1 GVTELVR
8 GEPEHGVRDREGQH
22 RPGPVPGAVGA
33 EVGRR
38 AGMAVEVDAGH
49 RGLLG
54 WGGRGDARHARGP
67 LAGPAMALPR
77 MWTERCWGGSTAPPD
92 DRGGALGD
100 GRARSCSPRPA
111 TYPAPMTDR
120 GITMT
125 ESADSTSTTRE
136 RRIATAAAALA
147 RHADPGPTALGS
159 LTDEQL
165 VVLHGAGDPPAL
177 ITPWRDRAAGSDGDR
192 ELMPSDAAR
201 GGHARCGGER
211 PSAGGAAARTLASV
225 EGREPVGDP
234 DDLLPAALP
243 AGIVGR
249 RVYSRRRVTLTD
261 LDDPARGAVQA
272 FADLDGSVM
281 QEQISANGI
290 HHFTMSTAD
299 SAARVQA
306 LWMLGDPEL
315 DGAPVGE
322 TAPEVRSGTFE
333 ELLADRDLGAIL
345 ASPVRRV
352 QVLVED
358 RAEGERRMLWV
369 VHDGSSP
376 VALQPA
382 DPTSED
388 QSLELSVLDAV
399 RVGRDDLRAQLV
411 EFLSAD

>member
-1 GVTELVR
+1 
-8 GEPEHGVRDREGQH
+8 
-22 RPGPVPGAVGA
+22 
-33 EVGRR
+33 
-38 AGMAVEVDAGH
+38 
-49 RGLLG
+49 
-54 WGGRGDARHARGP
+54 
-67 LAGPAMALPR
+67 
-77 MWTERCWGGSTAPPD
+77 
-92 DRGGALGD
+92 
-100 GRARSCSPRPA
+100 
-111 TYPAPMTDR
+111 MTDR
-120 GITMT
+120 GIAMT

-177 ITPWRDRAAGSDGDR
+177 LTPWLDRSAGSDAER
-192 ELMPSDAAR
+192 ELLLSSAAR
-201 GGHARCGGER
+201 GQLASGGVAPE
-211 PSAGGAAARTLASV
+211 RTLASV

-261 LDDPARGAVQA
+261 LDDRARGAVQA

-322 TAPEVRSGTFE
+322 IAPEVRSGTFE

-376 VALQPA
+376 VALHPS
-382 DPTSED
+382 DPTSEGP
-388 QSLELSVLDAV
+388 SLQRSVLDAV
-399 RVGRDDLRAQLV
+399 RVGRDDLRAQLS
-411 EFLSAD
+411 EFLSAG